1 MCIRDRL
8 RSLGRF
14 KEPKLLERTLGYL
27 FDGTVLNQDIYIPMQ
42 GMRAHQ
48 EGVEALWNWV
58 KKNWDELVKR
68 LPPGLSM
75 LGSVVTLGTSGFTS
89 MQKIDEIKKFF
100 ATKSTKGFDQSLAQS
115 LDTITSKAQW
125 VNRDRDVVNKYLKE
139 NGYY

>member
-1 MCIRDRL
+1 
-8 RSLGRF
+8 
-14 KEPKLLERTLGYL
+14 
-27 FDGTVLNQDIYIPMQ
+27 MQ

-139 NGYY
+139 NGYF